1 MACIPALGHL
11 ASGNRCGREG
21 ANLEKLFV
29 GNDLARALGWGGSI
43 SDEPLSQT
51 LKAVAYDTEI
61 TTMDRCVMGRKSS
74 SFTIPLQMGTSSEAK
89 H

>member
-1 MACIPALGHL
+1 MKRRKSITRGYY
-11 ASGNRCGREG
+11 S
-21 ANLEKLFV
+21 

-61 TTMDRCVMGRKSS
+61 TMMDRCIVELRLS
-74 SFTIPLQMGTSSEAK
+74 SFIISLQMGPSSEVK